1 MFDIKKIRADFPFLN
16 LKINE
21 GNAVYLDNAASSQKP
36 KTVIDRLT
44 KAYEQEYANVHRGIH
59 YLSMKAT
66 ENFEDARNEITK
78 FINSKSSDEIIFT
91 KNATEAINLVAT
103 SYASVNIQ
111 DGDEIILSMLEHH
124 SNIVPWHFLRERNGA
139 VLKWVNIDRNGLID
153 IDHFSSLITNKTK
166 MVALT
171 HMSNVLG
178 TVQPIKDIVNIA
190 HHHDIPVLIDG
201 TQGAVHD
208 SINVDDIG
216 VDFYVFTGHKL
227 YGPSGIGVLFAKK
240 ELQKDMIPYQG
251 GGEMIAEV
259 TQENVTYADAPQKF
273 EAGTPPIAQAIG
285 LGHAIK
291 YINEIGID
299 EIHKHEAKISDYA
312 KVKLQEI
319 DGLSFFVEPVHSK
332 GIFSFN
338 MAGAHPH
345 DVSTIIDRKG
355 IAIRAGTHCAEPL
368 MQSFGVTSTCRA
380 SIAMYNNEKDI
391 DTLCESLIYCRKF
404 FS

>member
-1 MFDIKKIRADFPFLN
+1 MFDIKKIRSDFPFLN
-16 LKINE
+16 MKINE

-44 KAYEQEYANVHRGIH
+44 KVYEQEYANVHRGIH
-59 YLSMKAT
+59 HLSMKAT
-66 ENFEDARNEITK
+66 ENFEDARNEIAQ
-78 FINSKSSDEIIFT
+78 FINSKSSEEIIFT
-91 KNATEAINLVAT
+91 KNATEAINLVAS
-103 SYASVNIQ
+103 SYGSVNIQ
-111 DGDEIILSMLEHH
+111 NGDEIIISMLEHH

-139 VLKWVNIDRNGLID
+139 VLKWVNIDHNGLID
-153 IDHFSSLITNKTK
+153 IDHLNSLITKKTK
-166 MVALT
+166 MIAIT

-190 HHHDIPVLIDG
+190 HNNDIPVLIDG

-208 SINVDDIG
+208 TIDVDEVG

-227 YGPSGIGVLFAKK
+227 YGPSGIGVLYAKK
-240 ELQKDMIPYQG
+240 ERQKDMMPFQG

-259 TQENVTYADAPQKF
+259 TMDNVTYADAPQKF
-273 EAGTPPIAQAIG
+273 EAGTPPIAQAVG

-291 YINEIGID
+291 YINDIGIE

-312 KVKLQEI
+312 KGKLQEI
-319 DGLSFFVEPVHSK
+319 DGLSFFVDPAHSK

-338 MAGAHPH
+338 MDGAHPH
-345 DVSTIIDRKG
+345 DVSTIIDKKG

-391 DTLCESLIYCRKF
+391 DSLCESLIYCKKF

>member
-153 IDHFSSLITNKTK
+153 MDHFSSLITNKTK

-291 YINEIGID
+291 YINEIGIN

-380 SIAMYNNEKDI
+380 SIAMYNNKKDI

>member
-153 IDHFSSLITNKTK
+153 MDHFSSLITNKTK

-291 YINEIGID
+291 YINEIGIN

-391 DTLCESLIYCRKF
+391 DTLCESLVYCRKF